1 MKIHLLQIATVEE
14 HNIVYKNVYGNDI
27 ESYINNL
34 ISFVESDMVIDLA
47 NLLLNDNELY
57 LTAEGIMKSDI
68 IKYDNIKYLNRE
80 CFNEWLIETI
90 KIRLY
95 DYDDD
100 VVTDDLPVNG
110 DTLSFIMIIFN
121 RFDNKVYYVITP
133 LMLASKLYELNSTE
147 EKFYFIETHLGSSIH
162 TTHKHNVITLLNKVK
177 EEKIYLNRIET
188 ENEIYEL
195 EGSMLI

>member
-1 MKIHLLQIATVEE
+1 MKTHLLQIATVEE

-68 IKYDNIKYLNRE
+68 IKDDTIKYLNRE
-80 CFNEWLIETI
+80 RFNEWLIETI
-90 KIRLY
+90 KIN
-95 DYDDD
+95 YDDD
-100 VVTDDLPVNG
+100 VVTVDLPVNG
-110 DTLSFIMIIFN
+110 DALAFIMIIFN
-121 RFDNKVYYVITP
+121 RFDNKIYYVITP

-147 EKFYFIETHLGSSIH
+147 ETEEKVYYLETHLGSSIH
-162 TTHKHNVITLLNKVK
+162 TTHKHNVIAILRKVK

>member
-1 MKIHLLQIATVEE
+1 MKTHLLQIATVEE

-68 IKYDNIKYLNRE
+68 IKDDNIKYFNRE
-80 CFNEWLIETI
+80 WFNEWLIETI
-90 KIRLY
+90 KIN
-95 DYDDD
+95 YDDE
-100 VVTDDLPVNG
+100 VVTVDLPVNG
-110 DTLSFIMIIFN
+110 DTLAFIMIIFN

-147 EKFYFIETHLGSSIH
+147 EKVYSVETYLGSSIH
-162 TTHKHNVITLLNKVK
+162 TTHKHNVITILNKVK

>member
-1 MKIHLLQIATVEE
+1 MKTHLVQIATVEE

-68 IKYDNIKYLNRE
+68 IKDDTIKYLNRE
-80 CFNEWLIETI
+80 WFNEWLIETI
-90 KIRLY
+90 KIN
-95 DYDDD
+95 YDDD
-100 VVTDDLPVNG
+100 VVTVDLPVNG
-110 DTLSFIMIIFN
+110 DTLAFIMIIFN
-121 RFDNKVYYVITP
+121 RFDNKIYYVITP

-147 EKFYFIETHLGSSIH
+147 ETVCFVETHLGSLIR
-162 TTHKHNVITLLNKVK
+162 TTHKHNVIAILRKVK

-195 EGSMLI
+195 ESSMLI